1 MRMSSAARVHVC
13 VSADEFTWD
22 LDPDA
27 EEEGAA
33 DELPPWANCA
43 PWDHAAMVYDP
54 PPPAA
59 L

>member
-1 MRMSSAARVHVC
+1 MCVR

-27 EEEGAA
+27 EEEGMA
-33 DELPPWANCA
+33 DELPPWAN
-43 PWDHAAMVYDP
+43 AAMVYDP